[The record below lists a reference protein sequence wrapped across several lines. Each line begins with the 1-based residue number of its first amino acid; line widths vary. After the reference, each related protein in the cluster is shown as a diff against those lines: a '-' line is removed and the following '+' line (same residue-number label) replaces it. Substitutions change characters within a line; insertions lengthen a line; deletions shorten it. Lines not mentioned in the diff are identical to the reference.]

1 MSADKLGR
9 FMASPE
15 FLARANAAIAR
26 SVRELEMKGIQ
37 PVYVDRNA
45 GRFVGADASRKNGSC
60 EGRCVT
66 DILKREANP
75 KEGGE

>member
-9 FMASPE
+9 FMTSPE

-37 PVYVDRNA
+37 PVYGDRSA
-45 GRFVGADASRKNGSC
+45 GRIVGADASRKNGSC
-60 EGRCVT
+60 EWRCVA

>member
-15 FLARANAAIAR
+15 FLTRANAAIAK

-45 GRFVGADASRKNGSC
+45 GRIVGADAPSKNGSC
-60 EGRCVT
+60 EGRCVA

>member
-26 SVRELEMKGIQ
+26 SVRELKMKGIQ
-37 PVYVDRNA
+37 PVYSDRNA
-45 GRFVGADASRKNGSC
+45 GRIVGADASRTNGSC
-60 EGRCVT
+60 DGRCVT

-75 KEGGE
+75 MGGGE

>member
-9 FMASPE
+9 FMVSPE

-37 PVYVDRNA
+37 PAYADRNA
-45 GRFVGADASRKNGSC
+45 GRIVGADASCRNGSC
-60 EGRCVT
+60 EGRCVA

-75 KEGGE
+75 REGDE

>member
-9 FMASPE
+9 FMTSPE
-15 FLARANAAIAR
+15 FLARANAAIAK

-37 PVYVDRNA
+37 PAYVDRNS
-45 GRFVGADASRKNGSC
+45 GRIVGADASC
-60 EGRCVT
+60 EARYVT
-66 DILKREANP
+66 DILKHEANS

>member
-9 FMASPE
+9 FMTSPE

-37 PVYVDRNA
+37 PVYVDRST
-45 GRFVGADASRKNGSC
+45 GRIVGADASRKNGSC
-60 EGRCVT
+60 EGPCVA

>member
-9 FMASPE
+9 FIASPE

-26 SVRELEMKGIQ
+26 SVRELEMKGIR
-37 PVYVDRNA
+37 PVYVDRDA
-45 GRFVGADASRKNGSC
+45 GRIVGADASRKNGSC
-60 EGRCVT
+60 EGRCVA

>member
-9 FMASPE
+9 FMTSPE

-37 PVYVDRNA
+37 PVYVDRSA
-45 GRFVGADASRKNGSC
+45 GRVVGADASRKNGSC
-60 EGRCVT
+60 EGPCVV
-66 DILKREANP
+66 DILKLEANP

>member
-15 FLARANAAIAR
+15 FLARANAAIAK

-37 PVYVDRNA
+37 PAYVDRNTA
-45 GRFVGADASRKNGSC
+45 RIVGADASLNNGSC
-60 EGRCVT
+60 EGRCVA

>member
-9 FMASPE
+9 FMTSPE

-37 PVYVDRNA
+37 PVYGDRNA
-45 GRFVGADASRKNGSC
+45 GRIVGADASRKNGSC
-60 EGRCVT
+60 EGRCVV

-75 KEGGE
+75 KGGGE

>member
-9 FMASPE
+9 FMTSPE
-15 FLARANAAIAR
+15 FLARANAAIAK

-37 PVYVDRNA
+37 AVYVDRNA
-45 GRFVGADASRKNGSC
+45 GRIVGADASRNNDSC
-60 EGRCVT
+60 EGRCVA

>member
-9 FMASPE
+9 FMTSPE

-45 GRFVGADASRKNGSC
+45 GRIAGADTSRKNGSC

-75 KEGGE
+75 KEGGQ

>member
-26 SVRELEMKGIQ
+26 SVHELEMKGIR
-37 PVYVDRNA
+37 PVYFDRDA
-45 GRFVGADASRKNGSC
+45 GRIVGADASRKNGSR
-60 EGRCVT
+60 EGQCVT
-66 DILKREANP
+66 DILKREANS

>member
-15 FLARANAAIAR
+15 FLARANAAIAK
-26 SVRELEMKGIQ
+26 SVRELEMKGIR
-37 PVYVDRNA
+37 PVYFDRDA
-45 GRFVGADASRKNGSC
+45 GRIVGADASRKNGSC

-66 DILKREANP
+66 DILKREASP

>member
-15 FLARANAAIAR
+15 FLARANAAIAK

-37 PVYVDRNA
+37 PVYADRDA
-45 GRFVGADASRKNGSC
+45 GRIVGADASRKNGSC